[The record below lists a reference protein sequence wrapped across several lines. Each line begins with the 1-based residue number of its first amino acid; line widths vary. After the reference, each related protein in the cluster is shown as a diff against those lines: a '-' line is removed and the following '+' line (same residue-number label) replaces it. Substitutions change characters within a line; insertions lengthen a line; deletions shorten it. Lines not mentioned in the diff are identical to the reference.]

1 MASNKGPQGQASLAS
16 TAAAMGATGTS
27 PSGTTGPS
35 TSGRGGHGPN
45 PGTVTGDDSTAPTVD
60 TVVDKVFTRFDGDA
74 DAVLTVA
81 ELVTVLDPAG
91 SSSTLATEL
100 AAQVT
105 VIDSDGSG
113 TLSKAEVTAAVTAL
127 DSDADGLLDRSER
140 ATLRDDGSQ
149 TILDSIL
156 GGGRHGGGGG
166 RVEVSRSFTDAVE
179 AIFTVY
185 DADSSTTISLSELVA
200 NLHSHRKGTDVS
212 TLASELMTAV
222 DSNSDGALSATEITA
237 AVTALDT
244 DGDGL
249 LERSD
254 HAGTSDDA
262 TVQLIGVLLH
272 HLPVDAVSSVT
283 A

>member
-1 MASNKGPQGQASLAS
+1 MPSNKGPQGQAAHVSS
-16 TAAAMGATGTS
+16 TS
-27 PSGTTGPS
+27 TTGPGS
-35 TSGRGGHGPN
+35 TPALGRGGHGGHTSPD
-45 PGTVTGDDSTAPTVD
+45 GTDTTAPAID
-60 TVVDKVFTRFDGDA
+60 TVVDKVFTRFDADDDA
-74 DAVLTVA
+74 ALTVA
-81 ELVTVLDPAG
+81 ELVAVLDPTA

-100 AAQVT
+100 TAQVT
-105 VIDSDGSG
+105 VIDSDGNG

-140 ATLRDDGSQ
+140 ATLRDDGNQ

-156 GGGRHGGGGG
+156 GGGGRHGGGGG
-166 RVEVSRSFTDAVE
+166 RVEVSRSVTDAVD

-185 DADSSTTISLSELVA
+185 DADASTTISLSELVA

-222 DSNSDGALSATEITA
+222 DSNSDGALSTTEITA
-237 AVTALDT
+237 ALTALDT

>member
-1 MASNKGPQGQASLAS
+1 MPSNKGPQGQAARVSS
-16 TAAAMGATGTS
+16 TPTTEADGT
-27 PSGTTGPS
+27 PAL
-35 TSGRGGHGPN
+35 GRGGHGPHVT
-45 PGTVTGDDSTAPTVD
+45 PDGTDTTAPALD
-60 TVVDKVFTRFDGDA
+60 TVVEQVFTRFDAND
-74 DAVLTVA
+74 DTTLTVA
-81 ELVTVLDPAG
+81 ELVTVLDPTG
-91 SSSTLATEL
+91 SNGTLATEL
-100 AAQVT
+100 TAQVT

-140 ATLRDDGSQ
+140 ATLRDDGNQ
-149 TILDSIL
+149 TLLDSIL

-166 RVEVSRSFTDAVE
+166 RVEVSRSVTDAVE

-185 DADSSTTISLSELVA
+185 DADGSTTLSLSELVA

-212 TLASELMTAV
+212 TLASELMAAV
-222 DSNSDGALSATEITA
+222 DSNSDGALSTTEITA
-237 AVTALDT
+237 ALTALDT

-254 HAGTSDDA
+254 HVAGSSDDA
-262 TVQLIGVLLH
+262 SVQLIGVLLH

>member
-1 MASNKGPQGQASLAS
+1 MASNKGPQGQASQAS
-16 TAAAMGATGTS
+16 TATATGTTGS
-27 PSGTTGPS
+27 STSGTTGPS
-35 TSGRGGHGPN
+35 TGGRGGHGPN
-45 PGTVTGDDSTAPTVD
+45 GTVTGDDSTAPAID
-60 TVVDKVFTRFDGDA
+60 TVVEKVFTRFDGD
-74 DAVLTVA
+74 DDGTLTVA

-100 AAQVT
+100 TAQVT

-166 RVEVSRSFTDAVE
+166 RVEVSRSVTDAVE

-222 DSNSDGALSATEITA
+222 DSNSDGALSVTEITA

-254 HAGTSDDA
+254 HAGTTDDA